1 MSVLYALI
9 FTLPLM
15 CLYYPYYKS
24 YQLGGYIID
33 SFLRDFFVQ
42 RYTFVGKNRLM
53 FTKRIF
59 RFLIAFFILI
69 FSLSHLTFLYVS
81 DWRIA
86 LILFII
92 FVISPVIFILAH
104 LIMYPVEIL
113 IKKSYISKT
122 RKKLK
127 KFKGIKIAITGSY
140 GKTSVKNILKHLL
153 EDKFKVIASPKNYNT
168 PMGVCKTVASELKED
183 TQIAIFEMGARREG
197 DIRELMEIIRPDIGI
212 LTAIGEQ
219 HLDTFGNLKTIIRT
233 KNEIVKFMQGQG
245 KIFFDGENENTL
257 NLYKKCSK
265 NKELTCSD
273 KGISSYSNIEY
284 SPSGMS
290 FDIKIRDQQT
300 RVRTKLLGNFN
311 CKNIVIA
318 ASVASYLGVSFDDI
332 VKQIETLDPV
342 KNRLELINMK
352 DFSIIDDSYNA
363 NEVGVRES
371 LNVLKKFMGRKIVIT
386 SGLVEMGDLQY
397 EKNFKIGKQI
407 AKSAN
412 MVVIMNETNKKAI
425 YKGLKEEGFEEENIF
440 YAQSREEQME
450 IIKKL
455 TCKGCVFLFQNDLPD
470 NYR

>member
-9 FTLPLM
+9 FTLPIIF
-15 CLYYPYYKS
+15 LYYPYYKN

-33 SFLRDFFVQ
+33 SFFKEFFIYK
-42 RYTFVGKNRLM
+42 YTFLGKNRLI
-53 FTKRIF
+53 FTKRFF
-59 RFLIAFFILI
+59 RFLITFFILI
-69 FSLSHLTFLYVS
+69 FSLSHLVFLYVLG
-81 DWRIA
+81 WKIA
-86 LILFII
+86 LVLFLLFVFSPILFM
-92 FVISPVIFILAH
+92 FAH
-104 LIMYPVEIL
+104 LLTCPIESL
-113 IKKSYISKT
+113 IKKRYITKT
-122 RKKLK
+122 KKKLK
-127 KFKGIKIAITGSY
+127 DFKGIKIAITGSY

-153 EDKFKVIASPKNYNT
+153 ENKYKVIASPKNFNT
-168 PMGVCKTVASELKED
+168 PMGVCKTVANVLKED
-183 TQIAIFEMGARREG
+183 TQIAIFEMGARHEG
-197 DIRELMEIIRPDIGI
+197 DIRELMEIINPDIGV

-233 KNEIVKFMQGQG
+233 KNELVKFMQGQG

-257 NLYKKCSK
+257 QLYKKCSK

-273 KGISSYSNIEY
+273 FGMSSYSNIEY
-284 SPSGMS
+284 SPNGMF
-290 FDIKIRDQQT
+290 FDIKIGGRQA
-300 RVRTKLLGNFN
+300 RVQTKLLGNFN

-318 ASVASYLGVSFDDI
+318 SSVASYLGVNFEDI
-332 VKQIETLDPV
+332 LKQIKTLEPV
-342 KNRLELINMK
+342 KNRLELINVN

-363 NEVGVRES
+363 NEVGVKES

-386 SGLVEMGDLQY
+386 SGLVEMGNMQY
-397 EKNFKIGKQI
+397 EKNFNIGKLI

-440 YAQSREEQME
+440 YAQTREEQKE

-470 NYR
+470 NYK